1 MWPSG
6 LVSYIVFKLLLSLEF
21 VTYNQHWAWHHENL
35 KLELKLKYLN
45 ILVKCFMKKSKVLV
59 NSLKI
64 WKKKMTNEPISSS
77 FMTLQ
82 QGEITVSVTKQV
94 GRISWSVIC
103 HSHAIIMSM
112 YKLFK
117 SCVCYIFASLFCK
130 PKGDHL

>member
-1 MWPSG
+1 MTSWKFEAWIKIE
-6 LVSYIVFKLLLSLEF
+6 VSEYIGEVFHGKVKIASEF
-21 VTYNQHWAWHHENL
+21 PKDL
-35 KLELKLKYLN
+35 KEK
-45 ILVKCFMKKSKVLV
+45 MKK
-59 NSLKI
+59 
-64 WKKKMTNEPISSS
+64 EPISSS

-94 GRISWSVIC
+94 GRISWSVIW

-117 SCVCYIFASLFCK
+117 GCVYYIFASLFCK